1 MQPLG
6 TPGNARR
13 RFFPGPGMDN
23 TDLALL
29 KNFSLSQAR
38 SLQLR
43 LESFNTFNHAQLLSA
58 GAVDGNISS
67 ATFGQAV
74 SAASPRIVQVAAK
87 VKFPAKFIFGISSF
101 QEFPFHPH
109 LAANLDKFN
118 HI

>member
-1 MQPLG
+1 
-6 TPGNARR
+6 
-13 RFFPGPGMDN
+13 MDN

-29 KNFSLSQAR
+29 KNFSLPQKR

-67 ATFGQAV
+67 ATFGQAI

-87 VKFPAKFIFGISSF
+87 FLF
-101 QEFPFHPH
+101 
-109 LAANLDKFN
+109 
-118 HI
+118 